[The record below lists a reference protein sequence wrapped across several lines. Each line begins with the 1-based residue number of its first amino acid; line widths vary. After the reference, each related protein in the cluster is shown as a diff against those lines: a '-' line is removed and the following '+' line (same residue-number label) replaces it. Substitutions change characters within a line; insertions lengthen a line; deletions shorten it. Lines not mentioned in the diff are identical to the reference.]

1 MTDKTVLK
9 RIADLKSQGMSY
21 QGIANQLRSEGLGD
35 FSPSTIRRYLKEA
48 QSEQSLITSPST
60 SQGTST
66 ETPENAMFANK
77 VLEDKN
83 NEGLSNL
90 EKFKER
96 QATIQSRVDD
106 YRKDPNWEDIWLSIL
121 SLVFLAVMVIIGV
134 VLALKK

>member
-1 MTDKTVLK
+1 
-9 RIADLKSQGMSY
+9 GMSY